1 MESENQNQQA
11 SNSERKQELE
21 LKKLN
26 LEISE
31 LEKPWFKKPNFIV
44 PLIGAMSSIFILWV
58 TGFFNTKIES
68 LSNKREILNFE
79 NAKLEERKNSL
90 VNDIKNLRDSLKI
103 ATKPN
108 LSIQVV
114 SVSSEKEIGI
124 QIQNNGTGIAYFKH
138 INMHYK
144 GEDFI
149 CIDLEKDNYFAKVIK
164 AMNIYDSFMTRYEGK
179 TLSDSYEKAGSLG
192 PGQSYFPLRLSK
204 SDYTDENANIFLRAI
219 EGLEI
224 EIEYYSINGKN
235 YIVKKKLELYEI
247 TK

>member
-21 LKKLN
+21 LKKLH

-124 QIQNNGTGIAYFKH
+124 QIQNNGTGLLF
-138 INMHYK
+138 
-144 GEDFI
+144 DRF
-149 CIDLEKDNYFAKVIK
+149 
-164 AMNIYDSFMTRYEGK
+164 K
-179 TLSDSYEKAGSLG
+179 TLFDQHNPEAEPSTVT
-192 PGQSYFPLRLSK
+192 RK
-204 SDYTDENANIFLRAI
+204 SWTVSSNVLVRMIRHVYRQVR
-219 EGLEI
+219 
-224 EIEYYSINGKN
+224 YN
-235 YIVKKKLELYEI
+235 YDLQFSHKI
-247 TK
+247 TPKTK